1 MPSPVRP
8 FARGLQVGWTL
19 ALCLLAQGCPSPYEL
34 RHQNHWHSSEQIWMS
49 EASQVKLRAAQ
60 TRVFDIVDRDRTLE
74 AVISTLQD
82 LDFQVDVADEELG
95 VISGKKFLDLEGHGY
110 DLRGYNLY
118 EDDSL
123 LMLSRTYRSWGPF
136 WHRSDLVRITVT
148 VRSRGERQLVV
159 RVSSQYYLQALEN
172 PEPYQTFF
180 RTLEQ
185 ALFLSEQ
192 QVG

>member
-1 MPSPVRP
+1 MTLFLIRRVTRVH
-8 FARGLQVGWTL
+8 AGWVL
-19 ALCLLAQGCPSPYEL
+19 GLCLLIQGCSPYEL
-34 RHQNHWHSSEQIWMS
+34 RHEIRRDSTEQIWMS
-49 EASQVKLRAAQ
+49 EQSQVKLRAAQ
-60 TRVFDIVDRDRTLE
+60 TRVFDIVDRARTLE
-74 AVISTLQD
+74 AVIATLQD
-82 LDFQVDVADEELG
+82 LDFQVDVVDEELG
-95 VISGKKFLDLEGHGY
+95 VISGKKLLDLEGHGY
-110 DLRGYNLY
+110 DVRGYNLY

-172 PEPYQTFF
+172 PEPYQKFF

-185 ALFLSEQ
+185 ALFLSDH